1 MVTVPTA
8 AVIAVAVVGAIAQAV
23 ITVRWYEPPT
33 IDDREPNPLF
43 EAGLFFVAFG
53 VAFALTGYLL
63 ATVGGFVPPYGR
75 LASLVLVPVGY
86 YAAYAC
92 GTGRMG
98 TEHDRATRLMGAV
111 GGAVVGTYPIVL
123 LVV

>member
-1 MVTVPTA
+1 MVTARTA
-8 AVIAVAVVGAIAQAV
+8 VVLAVAVVGTAAQAA

-43 EAGLFFVAFG
+43 EAGIFFVAFG
-53 VAFALTGYLL
+53 VAFAAIGYVLAAIGSVAPPYSRFLLL
-63 ATVGGFVPPYGR
+63 ALTPI
-75 LASLVLVPVGY
+75 GY

-92 GTGRMG
+92 TTGRMG
-98 TEHDRATRLMGAV
+98 THHDRATRLMGAV
-111 GGAVVGTYPIVL
+111 GGAVVGTYPIVF

>member
-1 MVTVPTA
+1 MVAPQTA
-8 AVIAVAVVGAIAQAV
+8 AILALSLAGAVGQIA

-43 EAGLFFVAFG
+43 EAGIFFVAFG
-53 VAFALTGYLL
+53 VAFVAIGYALAAVGSVAPPYSRVVFLALT
-63 ATVGGFVPPYGR
+63 PI
-75 LASLVLVPVGY
+75 GY

-98 TEHDRATRLMGAV
+98 TDHDRATRLMGAV
-111 GGAVVGTYPIVL
+111 GGAVVGTYPIVF

>member
-1 MVTVPTA
+1 MVTAQTA
-8 AVIAVAVVGAIAQAV
+8 VVLALSLVGAIGQAA

-43 EAGLFFVAFG
+43 EAGIFFVAFG
-53 VAFALTGYLL
+53 ISFAIIGYGL
-63 ATVGGFVPPYGR
+63 AAVGGVAPPYTR
-75 LASLVLVPVGY
+75 LALFVLTPIGY

-92 GTGRMG
+92 STGRMG
-98 TEHDRATRLMGAV
+98 TGHDRATRMMGAV

-123 LVV
+123 LAV